1 MGEKGRAWAAKV
13 WQAIVQAWT
22 KLVDWVKGR
31 FHQVDTEAEGQETVV
46 LPASEPAEA
55 GGGKRVGGAS
65 SERNSRKRPNG
76 IS

>member
-1 MGEKGRAWAAKV
+1 MSRRQSVGGKG

-55 GGGKRVGGAS
+55 DGGKRVRRT
-65 SERNSRKRPNG
+65 ERNSRKRPNG

>member
-31 FHQVDTEAEGQETVV
+31 FHQVDTEAEGQETVAEN
-46 LPASEPAEA
+46 AS
-55 GGGKRVGGAS
+55 GGVS
-65 SERNSRKRPNG
+65 SERNSRKRSNG